1 MKAEESTESWKDSE
15 GVLVFGSWDDLDF
28 CAFFGF
34 LQPGWMWELHRQAL
48 ALAGFSLH
56 SESSEVL
63 KVQDKEFL
71 S

>member
-34 LQPGWMWELHRQAL
+34 L
-48 ALAGFSLH
+48 
-56 SESSEVL
+56 
-63 KVQDKEFL
+63 
-71 S
+71 